1 MSLKNLVEDSAW
13 LFDFSFPVYRLDSD
27 ADPRKPNQWSL
38 DDSHRLPELHALS
51 QPDRMHA
58 SKLAWSESG
67 IFFEMEYP
75 KAASKFGPRDTG
87 ETLVH
92 FLVDT
97 RGSTG
102 IHRANTYCHQ
112 FQFRS
117 DIPPGATASNVR
129 MESRLVPITRAKSSP
144 RPIDDKDLWGWY
156 TATDQRVYLKVFLAG
171 DALTGFNPTDFSELG
186 IYFYA
191 LDSQYRRHSIAR
203 LSHTIPLDDP
213 SLWCRANLVAPD

>member
-13 LFDFSFPVYRLDSD
+13 LFDLAFPVYRFDTD
-27 ADPRKPNQWSL
+27 VDPRKPSQWSL
-38 DDSHRLPELHALS
+38 GDTYRLPELHALS
-51 QPDRMHA
+51 QSDRTHEA
-58 SKLAWSESG
+58 KLAWSETG
-67 IFFEMEYP
+67 IFFEIEYP
-75 KAASKFGPRDTG
+75 KVESKFGPRDTG

-102 IHRANTYCHQ
+102 IHRANTYCHL

-117 DIPPGATASNVR
+117 DIAPKTMATNVR

-144 RPIDDKDLWGWY
+144 RPIEDGDVWGWY
-156 TATDQRVYLKVFLAG
+156 TATDRKVHLKVFLAG
-171 DALTGFNPTDFSELG
+171 DALTGFNPTDFPELG

-191 LDSQYRRHSIAR
+191 LDSQYRRHAIAR

-213 SLWCRANLVAPD
+213 SLWCRAKLIATD